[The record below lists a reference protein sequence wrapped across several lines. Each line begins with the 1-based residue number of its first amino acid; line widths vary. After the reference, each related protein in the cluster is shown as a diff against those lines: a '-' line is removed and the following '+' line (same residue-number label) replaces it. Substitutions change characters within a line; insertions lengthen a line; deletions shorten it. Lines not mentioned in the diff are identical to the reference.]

1 MRKLLIDYISFIL
14 AIMAAII
21 FVICVLLLQ
30 VVVYISVTGIKLF
43 KGKKYGKHRVSKC
56 PDISL

>member
-1 MRKLLIDYISFIL
+1 MRKWLLDYTSFIL
-14 AIMAAII
+14 AILATII

-30 VVVYISVTGIKLF
+30 VVVYISITGINLF

-56 PDISL
+56 HDISL